1 MLAILVA
8 VRTAGVEVAVGD
20 GMGVG
25 ERVGV
30 IEAMA
35 GMVAVVTTEGTAV
48 LAVLQPHA
56 SIMAMVK
63 RKAVS
68 CFILFS
74 PCSYSNLGKK
84 AKSFKP
90 MSGKNILGIHLR
102 FHQKHVYSDFYS
114 AQSLAITSACSKTVC
129 VAFSCLSGG

>member
-30 IEAMA
+30 IEAVA
-35 GMVAVVTTEGTAV
+35 GMLVVVATEGTAV

-63 RKAVS
+63 KGGQ
-68 CFILFS
+68 LFHLIFS
-74 PCSYSNLGKK
+74 LFL
-84 AKSFKP
+84 FKP
-90 MSGKNILGIHLR
+90 RQKGKVVDNDEWEKYTG
-102 FHQKHVYSDFYS
+102 D
-114 AQSLAITSACSKTVC
+114 
-129 VAFSCLSGG
+129 